1 MGVIQACFVGHR
13 KDGIKTGHFP
23 PVRTQVT
30 MPMKEDLFINQQRL
44 TFEAEN
50 SGRELVL

>member
-13 KDGIKTGHFP
+13 KDDIKTGHFP

-30 MPMKEDLFINQQRL
+30 MPMKEDFRL
-44 TFEAEN
+44 TFEAED